1 MNRALV
7 PSAMELTLRNLAFW
21 GWADSKLNM
30 CEQERWIQDL
40 MTLQTTLQI
49 SRHSLPKFI

>member
-40 MTLQTTLQI
+40 MTLQTTLQK
-49 SRHSLPKFI
+49 S

>member
-1 MNRALV
+1 MNRALAT
-7 PSAMELTLRNLAFW
+7 SAMDLTLRNLVFW
-21 GWADSKLNM
+21 GWVDSELNM